1 MGFQKGVIYPPKYMC
16 RQISS
21 MTTDRISRDK
31 SIEIRAMRSSKATQF
46 SGDIINLPVVM
57 NAFLKIMT
65 ENPKDL

>member
-1 MGFQKGVIYPPKYMC
+1 
-16 RQISS
+16 